1 MTPEVQQNK
10 ILDPNSVVIFKVDEI
25 ERRGLELNY
34 VLNCWDR
41 GILLDADIYIIK
53 KKDDAVKKL
62 IEKTL

>member
-53 KKDDAVKKL
+53 KKDDAIKKL
-62 IEKTL
+62 IDKTL